1 MKKLYFVLKRVIIS
15 SFILY
20 GYNFISSNFNLILPI
35 NFISVFT
42 VSVLGSSGLF
52 GLVLFRYLFLWGE
65 YERRSINC

>member
-1 MKKLYFVLKRVIIS
+1 MKKIYFVLKRVIIS

-35 NFISVFT
+35 NIISVFT

-52 GLVLFRYLFLWGE
+52 GLVLFRYLFL
-65 YERRSINC
+65 

>member
-52 GLVLFRYLFLWGE
+52 GLVLFRYLFL
-65 YERRSINC
+65 

>member
-1 MKKLYFVLKRVIIS
+1 MKKLYFILKRFIIS

-35 NFISVFT
+35 NVISVGV

-52 GLVLFRYLFLWGE
+52 GLVLFRYLFL
-65 YERRSINC
+65 

>member
-1 MKKLYFVLKRVIIS
+1 MKKLYCILKKVIIS

-35 NFISVFT
+35 NVISVVT

-52 GLVLFRYLFLWGE
+52 GLVLFRYLFL
-65 YERRSINC
+65 